1 MKSRSCA
8 VNLAAPGLK
17 LVLAAQ
23 VFVIVRVEMLTA
35 GVL

>member
-1 MKSRSCA
+1 MKSRSSA
-8 VNLAAPGLK
+8 VNLAKPGFK